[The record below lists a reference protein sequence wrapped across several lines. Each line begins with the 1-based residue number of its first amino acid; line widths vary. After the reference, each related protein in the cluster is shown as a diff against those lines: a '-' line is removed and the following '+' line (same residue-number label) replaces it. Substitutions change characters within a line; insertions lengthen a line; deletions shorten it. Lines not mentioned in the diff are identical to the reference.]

1 MARLTLAEIARLT
14 EGQLLQG
21 SPSALAEHF
30 SFDSRTIERG
40 GFFFA
45 LSGTRD
51 GHEFVAEVASKGAV
65 GACVAREIKG
75 LPESFGLIKVAD
87 TLKALQKL
95 ASRILENH
103 KLKVIGITGST
114 GKTTTK
120 EFTAALL
127 ATRYRVLKT
136 VGNFNNQI
144 GLPYSILAAE
154 DFHQV
159 AVLEMGMS
167 RPGEIRELTQIA
179 PPDLAIITGIA
190 PVHLEFFKNLEEIA
204 LAKKEI
210 LDGAREGATAVLNGD
225 DPLLKKIAA
234 DYKKGEIIYFGLN
247 PSCQVRAENIRHLGL
262 EGIAFNLIYG
272 PEKAPIKVSFL
283 HEGLVY
289 NLLAACAACLA
300 MQLKLEEI
308 VPVITQLSPAEHR
321 GQIIRLKNEITLFD
335 DSYNSNPVALKKTL
349 ESLSRLKA
357 RRKIAVLGDML
368 ELGPAEIEFHLEAG
382 KQVALTGW
390 DYLVTVGERAKH
402 LASGAVAN
410 GFNRANISSFLTA
423 EEAAQWLK
431 DFILPGDFILIKA
444 SHGLALDKIVK
455 LLRQELEE

>member
-1 MARLTLAEIARLT
+1 MARLTLSEIARLT

-30 SFDSRTIERG
+30 SFDSRTIGRG
-40 GFFFA
+40 DFFFA
-45 LSGTRD
+45 LTGTRD

-65 GACVAREIKG
+65 GACVSREIKVR
-75 LPESFGLIKVAD
+75 PKSFGLIKVAD

-95 ASRILENH
+95 ASRILEQRQ
-103 KLKVIGITGST
+103 LKVIGITGST

-127 ATRYRVLKT
+127 ATRYQVLKT
-136 VGNFNNQI
+136 IGNFNNQI

-154 DFHQV
+154 DDHQV

-167 RPGEIRELTQIA
+167 RPGEIKELTQIA
-179 PPDLAIITGIA
+179 PPDLAVITGIA

-210 LDGAREGATAVLNGD
+210 LEGAREGATAVLNRD

-272 PEKAPIKVSFL
+272 AEKAPIKVSFL

-289 NLLAACAACLA
+289 NLLAACAAGLVL
-300 MQLKLEEI
+300 QLTLEDI
-308 VPVITQLSPAEHR
+308 LPVIPQLTPSEHR
-321 GQIIRLKNEITLFD
+321 GQVIRLKNGITLFD
-335 DSYNSNPVALKKTL
+335 DSYNSNPIALKKAL
-349 ESLSRLKA
+349 ESLGQLKA
-357 RRKIAVLGDML
+357 KRKIAVLGDML

-382 KQVALTGW
+382 KQVSLTCW
-390 DYLVTVGERAKH
+390 DHLVTVGERAKNF
-402 LASGAVAN
+402 ASGAVAN
-410 GFNRANISSFLTA
+410 GFNHANISSFLTA
-423 EEAAQWLK
+423 EETAQWLK
-431 DFILPGDFILIKA
+431 GFLLPGDFILIKA
-444 SHGLALDKIVK
+444 SHGLALDRIVS
-455 LLRQELEE
+455 LLRKELED